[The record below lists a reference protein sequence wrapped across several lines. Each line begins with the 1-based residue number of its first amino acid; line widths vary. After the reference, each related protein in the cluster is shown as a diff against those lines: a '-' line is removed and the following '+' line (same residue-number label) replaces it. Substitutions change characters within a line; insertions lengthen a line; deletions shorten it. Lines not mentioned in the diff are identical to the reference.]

1 MKISKDTY
9 YILKEYME
17 LDAYIYKRLSDAWYL
32 CRLFKD
38 KKSHPIGYH
47 ILILKRFKV
56 RWYECKDSLGDGI
69 KSHA

>member
-17 LDAYIYKRLSDAWYL
+17 LNAYIYKRLSDSWYL

-47 ILILKRFKV
+47 IIILKRFKV
-56 RWYECKDSLGDGI
+56 R
-69 KSHA
+69 